1 MENVTEVETHILSFV
16 FTMYSFSTKKKKIYE
31 VIREVCEKMKIEY
44 SFFEKRIDE
53 VLSIDQRKDS
63 EIKLSPEQIEM
74 LFNKENLSC
83 IQGDDF

>member
-1 MENVTEVETHILSFV
+1 
-16 FTMYSFSTKKKKIYE
+16 
-31 VIREVCEKMKIEY
+31 MKIEY

-63 EIKLSPEQIEM
+63 EIKLSPEQMEM
-74 LFNKENLSC
+74 LFNQENLSC